1 MELSLEVKGYLSDK
15 IAQIFS
21 WHKISTLA
29 LKAGVNPSPIINKT
43 GNFGKRDAALYI
55 ISNLPEDREEQL
67 IKVVLEM
74 SQRGTFDSNYQEET
88 FNELNPI
95 VQNTMGYRLE
105 IDGNLIPIFDKSF
118 KLEEQQNFII
128 TKLTDFGFNDTKQHY
143 QDSLRSF
150 SASPKGSMGVLR
162 SCYETLVNNILISKG
177 ITPTGNMKDN
187 LQSLETLNILE
198 QIDPT
203 SCQKCG
209 YKKRDNEFNFSYD
222 LFGMLSH
229 YASHQEIIT
238 EEIASLLFPSVS
250 SFLRFLLERYEKVT

>member
-29 LKAGVNPSPIINKT
+29 LRAGVNPSPIINKT

-162 SCYETLVNNILISKG
+162 SCYETLVNNIQISKG

-187 LQSLETLNILE
+187 LQSLETINILE

-250 SFLRFLLERYEKVT
+250 SFLRFLLKRYEKVT